1 MLSIKDYARDSGVSY
16 EAVRKQIKRYE
27 GDLKGHIRID
37 GRTQYLDDVAV
48 AFLNEHRSKNPL
60 VVGDSITA
68 QEKEQYKAEADLYR
82 GLYEDELKKN
92 SLLSQENSRLHKA
105 QAQLEV
111 ADQKY
116 ALIEESRD
124 EYKRRTERL
133 QSTIDGLEEE
143 KAKAV
148 KAAEDLT
155 KLKDH
160 YADELKEQM
169 RITADQNSKIGV
181 LQDDL
186 KTKDRLIE
194 EFRMKAEAEAQ
205 KSKWQ
210 RFKEIWRTK
219 E

>member
-1 MLSIKDYARDSGVSY
+1 MLSIRDYARDSGVSY

-60 VVGDSITA
+60 VVGDSITE
-68 QEKEQYKAEADLYR
+68 QEKEHYKAEAERYR

-92 SLLSQENSRLHKA
+92 SLLSQENSMLHKA

-111 ADQKY
+111 ANQKY

-124 EYKRRTERL
+124 EYRHRAERL
-133 QSTIDGLEEE
+133 QTTIDGLEEE
-143 KAKAV
+143 KAKAI

-160 YADELKEQM
+160 YSDELKEQM
-169 RITADQNSKIGV
+169 QINSDQNSKIGT
-181 LQDDL
+181 LQADL
-186 KTKDRLIE
+186 QAKDQLIKE
-194 EFRMKAEAEAQ
+194 YQDKAEAEFR

-210 RFKEIWRTK
+210 RIMEIWREK
-219 E
+219 G